1 MAEWIVFILGLIGT
15 TAFAISGV
23 MVAIDKELDLLGV
36 IVLGVVTSVGGG
48 MIRDVLLGLTPP
60 TMFLKP
66 IYVAV
71 AFAVSLTAF
80 FAAYLY
86 HGFME
91 KNLEDKGQDKRL
103 RQKKLHEKLLRE
115 KLLNENVL
123 NIFDAIGL
131 GIFVTLG
138 VDTAIQNGY
147 ADNHF
152 LSIFVGVITGVGGGL
167 LRDMMAGEI
176 PIILRKRVYAVA
188 ALGGAA
194 LYFLL
199 YYSMKMN
206 RVFSLFAAAVLTVM
220 IRLLAARFGWN
231 LPRIRKQP

>member
-1 MAEWIVFILGLIGT
+1 MAGWIVFILELIGT

-36 IVLGVVTSVGGG
+36 IVLGVVTAVGGG

-66 IYVAV
+66 VYVTF
-71 AFAVSLTAF
+71 AFVVSLTAF
-80 FAAYLY
+80 LAAYLY
-86 HGFME
+86 HNYAGKNE
-91 KNLEDKGQDKRL
+91 KDKGQDKRPG
-103 RQKKLHEKLLRE
+103 KKILNE

-167 LRDMMAGEI
+167 LRDIMAGKI
-176 PIILRKRVYAVA
+176 PIILKKRVYAVA

-194 LYFLL
+194 LFFLL
-199 YYSMKMN
+199 YYSMKLN
-206 RVFSLFAAAVLTVM
+206 RVFSLFAAAALTVM

-231 LPRIRKQP
+231 LPRIRKQS